1 MTAAK
6 RGLRA
11 LGVVLGAGVFVALLA
26 WMTFRQQDAVCRVC
40 MSIDGR
46 VQCSKVSA
54 ANRDDALRGAI
65 QTACGTL
72 STSVTN
78 ELACQRETP
87 RSVEC
92 RP

>member
-1 MTAAK
+1 MSGGR
-6 RGLRA
+6 RGLRT
-11 LGVVLGAGVFVALLA
+11 LGVVLGAVAFVGLLS
-26 WMTFRQQDAVCRVC
+26 WMTLRQQDAVCRVC
-40 MSIDGR
+40 MSLDGR
-46 VQCSKVSA
+46 IQCSRVSA
-54 ANRDDALRGAI
+54 RTRDDAMRGAI

>member
-1 MTAAK
+1 VSTGR
-6 RGLRA
+6 RGLRT
-11 LGVVLGAGVFVALLA
+11 LGVVVGAGAFVALLA
-26 WMTFRQQDAVCRVC
+26 WTTLRQQGAVCRVC

-46 VQCSKVSA
+46 VQCSKVA
-54 ANRDDALRGAI
+54 AADRDDAMRGAI

-87 RSVEC
+87 QSVEC